1 MKVFYKWL
9 STKLCFV
16 CFLVGMFFIHAGVFA
31 QGVTVSGTVTDSEAL
46 PVPGV
51 NVMIKGATI
60 GTATDVNGRYSIA
73 VPNADVVL
81 VFSSIGFASQEF
93 MVGNNTTI
101 SVTLLEDASQL
112 EEVVVVGYG
121 VQKKETVVGSVTTV
135 RGDELLKSPASNL
148 SHAIVGRLAG
158 VVTYQRSGEPG
169 YDDVTIRIRGV
180 SSFGETAPLVVIDG
194 VADRAGGLAR
204 LNPNEIESMS
214 VLKDGAAAI
223 YGARAA
229 NGVILITT
237 KKGKEGKPVV
247 EVSANFGMNRPT
259 ILPKMS
265 NAWEYAELRNERL
278 LNDAMSAANPNPSIT
293 LWKTPEEIQKYKD
306 GSDPWRYP
314 NTDWFKET
322 FKNWTPQSRYAASLS
337 GGSDRMQY
345 FVNFGYTTQGNNF
358 IKGYGGEDV
367 YSMRMNLDA
376 KVNEWIKTSVSLL
389 GREQLFKRATQ
400 SPGDNLWFTSRGRPT
415 DIAYWP
421 NGMPGPAQEYGRNP
435 VISASR
441 ETGYLHENSYFI
453 QSTSRTEIT
462 QPWIEGLKLTMS
474 VSYDKYLFRYK
485 QWFQPWYLYTW
496 DGVKVDGSGTPIL
509 DKNMAYPGQNNMFS
523 DSALWERAAEQTN
536 TTLSSILSYDRTF
549 GSHSFNILV
558 GAEKETGDKNQIEAF
573 RRYYLSSAIQILE
586 AGGDLEKNNGSGG
599 SGNNWDRRR
608 MNYFGRVAYNY
619 KEKYLAEF
627 DWRYDGSY
635 MFPKENR
642 YGFFPGVLLGY
653 RISEEDFWKSNLSFI
668 NYFKIRASW
677 ASIGYDR
684 ITYNNSLQ
692 EYQYYATYRIG
703 YGMIIDGKDEKS
715 IEISRFPNMDIT
727 WERQDDMN
735 LGFEG
740 RTLNNRLS
748 FEVDVFMKK
757 RSKILYPRNASIPQ
771 TSGLSLPAENIGK
784 MDNKGFDFSLRW
796 NDRKGRD
803 FSYNIA
809 LSGGYAQ
816 NKIKFWDEAEGTL
829 DYQKT
834 TGKKHNAG
842 IFYEFDGIFKTW
854 NDVNN
859 KTLDYS
865 GLTKNENMK
874 PGDMKFKDTNGD
886 GKIDGK
892 DRVRINRTDIPTW
905 NMGLNAVFQYKGFD
919 LNLLF
924 QGAFDAWTK
933 IYHDSGDIGN
943 WTKEIYDHHWSIAN
957 PSDRY
962 PRVHAR
968 AVDYWD
974 MGEGGSNTYWMWKTD
989 YIRLKNLELG
999 YTLPASLM
1007 NQTGFFSNIRVY
1019 ISGQNT
1025 LTYSFSGMS
1034 RDPESTS
1041 GNSTNYPLLKVWN
1054 AGFTLT
1060 F

>member
-1 MKVFYKWL
+1 MKTSSYYSNYLL
-9 STKLCFV
+9 SGQVISLKNKYIDDPLLNENNLIYSKLVSDWPSGLTSDYYGLYFMLQNEMFSECF
-16 CFLVGMFFIHAGVFA
+16 I
-31 QGVTVSGTVTDSEAL
+31 
-46 PVPGV
+46 
-51 NVMIKGATI
+51 
-60 GTATDVNGRYSIA
+60 SIF
-73 VPNADVVL
+73 DIW
-81 VFSSIGFASQEF
+81 SSLSK
-93 MVGNNTTI
+93 NN
-101 SVTLLEDASQL
+101 
-112 EEVVVVGYG
+112 
-121 VQKKETVVGSVTTV
+121 
-135 RGDELLKSPASNL
+135 NL
-148 SHAIVGRLAG
+148 SL
-158 VVTYQRSGEPG
+158 
-169 YDDVTIRIRGV
+169 DD
-180 SSFGETAPLVVIDG
+180 
-194 VADRAGGLAR
+194 
-204 LNPNEIESMS
+204 N
-214 VLKDGAAAI
+214 
-223 YGARAA
+223 
-229 NGVILITT
+229 
-237 KKGKEGKPVV
+237 
-247 EVSANFGMNRPT
+247 
-259 ILPKMS
+259 
-265 NAWEYAELRNERL
+265 
-278 LNDAMSAANPNPSIT
+278 
-293 LWKTPEEIQKYKD
+293 
-306 GSDPWRYP
+306 
-314 NTDWFKET
+314 
-322 FKNWTPQSRYAASLS
+322 
-337 GGSDRMQY
+337 
-345 FVNFGYTTQGNNF
+345 
-358 IKGYGGEDV
+358 
-367 YSMRMNLDA
+367 
-376 KVNEWIKTSVSLL
+376 
-389 GREQLFKRATQ
+389 
-400 SPGDNLWFTSRGRPT
+400 
-415 DIAYWP
+415 
-421 NGMPGPAQEYGRNP
+421 
-435 VISASR
+435 
-441 ETGYLHENSYFI
+441 
-453 QSTSRTEIT
+453 
-462 QPWIEGLKLTMS
+462 
-474 VSYDKYLFRYK
+474 
-485 QWFQPWYLYTW
+485 
-496 DGVKVDGSGTPIL
+496 
-509 DKNMAYPGQNNMFS
+509 
-523 DSALWERAAEQTN
+523 
-536 TTLSSILSYDRTF
+536 
-549 GSHSFNILV
+549 
-558 GAEKETGDKNQIEAF
+558 
-573 RRYYLSSAIQILE
+573 
-586 AGGDLEKNNGSGG
+586 
-599 SGNNWDRRR
+599 
-608 MNYFGRVAYNY
+608 NY

-784 MDNKGFDFSLRW
+784 MDNKGFDFSFRW

-1025 LTYSFSGMS
+1025 LTYNFSGMS
-1034 RDPESTS
+1034 RDPESNS